1 MTANSRPTDRLP
13 RSATPS
19 SLLAVGAI
27 ALLGLAPPVA
37 GQDAGMP
44 RTAEAT
50 ELPHP
55 FFTHMGLPEGVGVFN
70 LRVAGLATR
79 ADGRTEGD
87 FAFHFETGLARSI
100 GLHVRND
107 RFLDLPRSEVMF
119 QFAAFTSA
127 DGMSGFAPIIEF
139 EIPTRSGSG
148 SRINSLV
155 GFTSTLANARL
166 AFNQA
171 LHYDPR
177 EDGMDA
183 SAALVIGAWK
193 RVFPAV
199 EVLGEGARGERPI
212 VNLLGGLKVQ
222 VREGI
227 VFGIAYQFPV
237 SSREDFSSQLV
248 ALPEFEWKRAR

>member
-1 MTANSRPTDRLP
+1 MTCHSRPTDRLLRWP
-13 RSATPS
+13 AAS
-19 SLLAVGAI
+19 SLLALGAV

-37 GQDAGMP
+37 GQDPGMP
-44 RTAEAT
+44 PAAEEA

-70 LRVAGLATR
+70 LRLAGLATR
-79 ADGRTEGD
+79 ADGKTEGD
-87 FAFHFETGLARSI
+87 FAFHFETGLTRSI

-166 AFNQA
+166 VFNQA

-177 EDGMDA
+177 EDGVDA
-183 SAALVIGAWK
+183 SAALVVGMWK
-193 RVFPAV
+193 RVFPV
-199 EVLGEGARGERPI
+199 IEVLGEGARGERPV